1 MRYPS
6 PPSWFLWVLALGLAS
21 GARAENLVLASS
33 KVASEYLQKRIVD
46 GKPQP
51 QNYVFMAGRFYAGNT
66 RDRSLERVSFRTV
79 AERLALDLQKQDF
92 HPAQSLMNADLLL
105 VVHWG
110 VTAGRNRDSVTMAL
124 NMETLANLTVDGEV
138 AQRNLDDAV
147 ARGDLEGIRRAQDAL
162 GTAESETASLTQDVF
177 RTQNSDT
184 GNSAMLLGLTDALR
198 KQDDT
203 LFDYERR
210 KTLFEMAQEEC
221 YFVAVIAYDA
231 RTLISAK
238 KLKRVWTLRVS
249 TSSAGINFPQALD
262 RLGNVAGR
270 YSGNQ
275 LVGVNFEYP
284 ADRKRHERV
293 DLGELII
300 LGTVSP
306 AP

>member
-1 MRYPS
+1 MRHS
-6 PPSWFLWVLALGLAS
+6 PTPLVLTSFLVLLALAPAQGS
-21 GARAENLVLASS
+21 DRLVLTSSKASS
-33 KVASEYLQKRIVD
+33 EFLQKRIVD

-51 QNYVFMAGRFYAGNT
+51 QKYVFMAGRYYSGNT
-66 RDRSLERVSFRTV
+66 RDKSLERISFRTV

-92 HPAQSLMNADLLL
+92 YPAQSLANADLLL

-124 NMETLANLTVDGEV
+124 NMESLANLTIDGQV
-138 AQRNLDDAV
+138 AQSNLEEATE
-147 ARGDLEGIRRAQDAL
+147 RGDLEGIRRAQDAL
-162 GTAESETASLTQDVF
+162 TNAESETASQTQDLL
-177 RTQNSDT
+177 RNGPDG
-184 GNSAMLLGLTDALR
+184 GNSAILLGLNEALR
-198 KQDDT
+198 KPDDT

-231 RTLISAK
+231 RALVSSK
-238 KLKRVWTLRVS
+238 KLKRAWTLRVS
-249 TSSAGINFPQALD
+249 TSSAGVNFAEALD
-262 RLGNVAGR
+262 RFGNMAGR
-270 YSGNQ
+270 YSGTQ

-293 DLGELII
+293 ELGDLII